1 MGDAPAAAGKG
12 PGPGLPGRPDGL
24 FRAVPVLL
32 HTPSHHRHKDSLT
45 PQPCSHNLNRSWLA
59 TAYEQK
65 PTADDNMAGIKQAGQ
80 LSALHHQAYSLPS
93 LVSPPACGS
102 RLFTASCRRRRGTHR
117 VSRTKECRLARRVDL
132 LLLQRLVCKLG
143 LLIGAIQLQ
152 LLRKKHGEA
161 TVALGAISGATSS
174 SALLLS
180 AVALIY
186 RQYRKWLTAYS
197 MP

>member
-1 MGDAPAAAGKG
+1 MGDATAAAGKG

-45 PQPCSHNLNRSWLA
+45 PQPCSHNLNRPWLA

-93 LVSPPACGS
+93 LVSPPACGC
-102 RLFTASCRRRRGTHR
+102 RLVTAPCRRRRGTHR
-117 VSRTKECRLARRVDL
+117 VGRTKECRLARHVDL
-132 LLLQRLVCKLG
+132 LLLQRLVRKLG
-143 LLIGAIQLQ
+143 LLVRPIQLQ
-152 LLRKKHGEA
+152 LFRSNAQESNSCQG
-161 TVALGAISGATSS
+161 VISSATS
-174 SALLLS
+174 
-180 AVALIY
+180 
-186 RQYRKWLTAYS
+186 
-197 MP
+197 